1 MDSEVI
7 YQDLRTKIL
16 NLDFAPGTELKIRDL
31 VNQFQ
36 VSRSPVRDALN
47 RLAGEGLLTII
58 PQSGTKVSK
67 IDLKIVREEQFL
79 RTTLELGALSLFLK
93 QANTLEGQ
101 TYIKEME
108 EIIES
113 QTKAFEIRD
122 MKAFLLLDNKF
133 HGLIFKGAE
142 KENCYTLIQTHS
154 GNYQRIRRLSFS
166 FDSISQGVL
175 SEHKKLVDAFKNN
188 QTEEAKQL
196 DYEHI
201 NKLEAETKTLKENLH
216 NYFK

>member
-1 MDSEVI
+1 MDSEII
-7 YQDLRTKIL
+7 YQNLRTKIL
-16 NLDFAPGTELKIRDL
+16 NLDLEPGTELKIRDL

-67 IDLKIVREEQFL
+67 IDLRIVREEQFL
-79 RTTLELGALSLFLK
+79 RTTLELGALSLFL
-93 QANTLEGQ
+93 QQVNTIEGQ
-101 TYIKEME
+101 AYISEME
-108 EIIES
+108 EIIKKQS
-113 QTKAFEIRD
+113 KAFNIRD
-122 MKAFLLLDNKF
+122 MKSFLLLDNEF

-166 FDSISQGVL
+166 FDSIAQGVL
-175 SEHKKLVDAFKNN
+175 TEHGKLVEAFKNN
-188 QTEEAKQL
+188 QIEKAKHL

-201 NKLEAETKTLKENLH
+201 TKLEEETRTLKENLL